1 MVSFFSYDNPVWKFI
16 GNLADFFL
24 LSLVWLICSLPI
36 VTMGAAS
43 TALYY
48 VTLKMAENKE
58 GRLLPAFFA
67 SFRQNLKQGSLIWLG
82 FLLAGS
88 LIGFDLLWASQQG
101 TLIATAMFVTFAII
115 GVIYACCL
123 SFVFVVLA
131 RCDNTVSAIFKM
143 SCGMVIRNFPA
154 VLAGVV
160 VYAGFF
166 LVGAFLFWPL
176 LLVAPALPAYLNS
189 FLYNRIL
196 AKYDLSL
203 T

>member
-1 MVSFFSYDNPVWKFI
+1 MASFFSYDNPVWKFI

-24 LSLVWLICSLPI
+24 LSLIWLICSLPI

-58 GRLLPAFFA
+58 GRLLPAFFT

-131 RCDNTVSAIFKM
+131 RCDNTVSAIFKIVLWDGHQKF
-143 SCGMVIRNFPA
+143 SGSLGWCCGLCRLLPGGGIP
-154 VLAGVV
+154 VLASV
-160 VYAGFF
+160 AGCAGSSRVSQFVF
-166 LVGAFLFWPL
+166 V
-176 LLVAPALPAYLNS
+176 
-189 FLYNRIL
+189 
-196 AKYDLSL
+196 
-203 T
+203 

>member
-1 MVSFFSYDNPVWKFI
+1 
-16 GNLADFFL
+16 
-24 LSLVWLICSLPI
+24 
-36 VTMGAAS
+36 
-43 TALYY
+43 
-48 VTLKMAENKE
+48 
-58 GRLLPAFFA
+58 
-67 SFRQNLKQGSLIWLG
+67 
-82 FLLAGS
+82 
-88 LIGFDLLWASQQG
+88 
-101 TLIATAMFVTFAII
+101 
-115 GVIYACCL
+115 
-123 SFVFVVLA
+123 
-131 RCDNTVSAIFKM
+131 
-143 SCGMVIRNFPA
+143 MVIRNFPA